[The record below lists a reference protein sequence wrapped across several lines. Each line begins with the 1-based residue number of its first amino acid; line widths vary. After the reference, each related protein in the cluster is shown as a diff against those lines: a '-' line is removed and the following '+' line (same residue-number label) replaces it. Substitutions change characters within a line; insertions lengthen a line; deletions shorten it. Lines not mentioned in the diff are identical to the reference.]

1 MKIEKQK
8 LINIIREELV
18 MLNEIDVTNLPELEG
33 VELGPGDKGGQQ
45 KKKQLGLFER
55 PAIYDAAMG
64 LGRAKSAM
72 IKLKKAKL
80 VSQEEYETV
89 KELFD
94 KLHKL
99 WADSY

>member
-45 KKKQLGLFER
+45 KKKQLTF
-55 PAIYDAAMG
+55 IC
-64 LGRAKSAM
+64 
-72 IKLKKAKL
+72 
-80 VSQEEYETV
+80 
-89 KELFD
+89 
-94 KLHKL
+94 
-99 WADSY
+99 